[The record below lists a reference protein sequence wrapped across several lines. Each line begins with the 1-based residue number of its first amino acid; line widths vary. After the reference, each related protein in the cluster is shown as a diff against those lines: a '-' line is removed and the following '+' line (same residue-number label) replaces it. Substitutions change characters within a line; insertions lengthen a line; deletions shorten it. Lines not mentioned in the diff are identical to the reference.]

1 MSAQSERAHEQA
13 RQFVHR
19 HHDKFTTDIDY
30 WVQIIAIQLLN
41 FHQEE
46 TREQTENI
54 EREISK
60 YL

>member
-1 MSAQSERAHEQA
+1 MSQTSQRAHEQA
-13 RQFVHR
+13 RLFV
-19 HHDKFTTDIDY
+19 KQYEYIFSTNIDF
-30 WVQIIAIQLLN
+30 WVQIISIQFLK

-54 EREISK
+54 EREIAK

>member
-1 MSAQSERAHEQA
+1 MSAIHQRAHEQA
-13 RQFVHR
+13 RQFVQR
-19 HHDKFTTDIDY
+19 HNDKFETDIDY

>member
-1 MSAQSERAHEQA
+1 MSQSSERAHEQA
-13 RQFVHR
+13 RQFV
-19 HHDKFTTDIDY
+19 KQYEYIFSTNIDF
-30 WVQIIAIQLLN
+30 WVQIISIQFLK

-54 EREISK
+54 EREIAK

>member
-1 MSAQSERAHEQA
+1 MSQTSQRAHEQA
-13 RQFVHR
+13 RQFV
-19 HHDKFTTDIDY
+19 KQYEYIFSTNIDF
-30 WVQIIAIQLLN
+30 WVQIISIQFLK

-54 EREISK
+54 EREIAK